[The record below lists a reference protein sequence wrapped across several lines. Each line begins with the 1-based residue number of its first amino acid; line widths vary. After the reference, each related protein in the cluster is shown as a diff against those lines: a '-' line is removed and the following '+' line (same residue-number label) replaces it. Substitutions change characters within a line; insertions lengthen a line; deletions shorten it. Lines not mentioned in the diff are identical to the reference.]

1 MPSNVANIGRNIVEG
16 LWNGI
21 KSAGSWIKDKVSGF
35 AKGILDGMKS
45 ALGIHS
51 PSTLF
56 RDQVGKNIAL
66 GLGEGFTDEMQNV
79 ASEMQNAIPTNF
91 DINGSY
97 NGLNG
102 SNSINTLSNYNSLV
116 EAFTEAL
123 EGMKIELDD
132 EEVGSFV
139 KKTVE
144 NAIYN

>member
-1 MPSNVANIGRNIVEG
+1 MSIGKNIVEG

-21 KSAGSWIKDKVSGF
+21 KNAGGWLTSKVKDF
-35 AKGILDGMKS
+35 AGGILKGMKS
-45 ALGIHS
+45 ALGIKS

-56 RDQVGKNIAL
+56 RDEVGKNIAL
-66 GLGEGFTDEMQNV
+66 GLGEGFTDEMKNIS
-79 ASEMQNAIPTNF
+79 AEMQNAIPTNF
-91 DINGSY
+91 DINGAY
-97 NGLNG
+97 NNKTSPNG
-102 SNSINTLSNYNSLV
+102 INTLSNYNSLV